1 MRRNV
6 HELESSHNTRNAVLA
21 TTTSKNLE
29 LSLVLDE
36 LLKVTHNV

>member
-6 HELESSHNTRNAVLA
+6 HEMESGHNTRNAVLA

-29 LSLVLDE
+29 LSLVLHE
-36 LLKVTHNV
+36 SLKVTHSL